1 MSEKKKFN
9 NLDEAIDYII
19 DQLSDSERELIKN
32 GDPAGLH
39 MGLAGW
45 VSKEFVYNEKL
56 NITELVIDQI
66 KNKDP
71 YYRENQDKPLHIHPD
86 NITGLVID
94 ELISKLNNA
103 D

>member
-9 NLDEAIDYII
+9 ILEKAIDYII

-45 VSKEFVYNEKL
+45 VS
-56 NITELVIDQI
+56 
-66 KNKDP
+66 
-71 YYRENQDKPLHIHPD
+71 
-86 NITGLVID
+86 
-94 ELISKLNNA
+94 
-103 D
+103 